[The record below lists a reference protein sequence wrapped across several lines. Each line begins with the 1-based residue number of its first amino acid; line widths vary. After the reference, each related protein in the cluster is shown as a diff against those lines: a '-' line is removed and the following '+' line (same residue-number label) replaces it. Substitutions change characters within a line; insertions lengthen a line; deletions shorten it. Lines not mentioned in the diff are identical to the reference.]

1 MLLQRQRT
9 RAQESSSAIEKLY
22 VTMRHMFNRG
32 FYKPGG
38 VSGQSLRKA
47 LLTLSPEI
55 YGSITD
61 ADKVEMDGLSY
72 VLDRLPI
79 GIRRMPLHTFHFG
92 RRLRIFVR
100 SHNTCPQT
108 PQLFP
113 HRCRPDEHT
122 DNARTV
128 RHIRFALASDVP
140 VQRSGQDN
148 DPRHAFARYI
158 HPRMAQNR
166 GNGQKR
172 TATGR

>member
-9 RAQESSSAIEKLY
+9 RAQESSGAIEKLY

-79 GIRRMPLHTFHFG
+79 GIEE
-92 RRLRIFVR
+92 
-100 SHNTCPQT
+100 C
-108 PQLFP
+108 
-113 HRCRPDEHT
+113 
-122 DNARTV
+122 
-128 RHIRFALASDVP
+128 
-140 VQRSGQDN
+140 
-148 DPRHAFARYI
+148 RYI
-158 HPRMAQNR
+158 HFTSKP
-166 GNGQKR
+166 
-172 TATGR
+172 

>member
-22 VTMRHMFNRG
+22 VTMRHMFNRRIG
-32 FYKPGG
+32 PVFAQSPAHAIARNIRLHNRR
-38 VSGQSLRKA
+38 GQSGDGR
-47 LLTLSPEI
+47 
-55 YGSITD
+55 SIVRSGPP
-61 ADKVEMDGLSY
+61 AH
-72 VLDRLPI
+72 RN
-79 GIRRMPLHTFHFG
+79 RRMPLHTFHFG

-128 RHIRFALASDVP
+128 GHIRFALASDVP

-148 DPRHAFARYI
+148 DPRHAFAWHI